1 MVQEE
6 HCQEQA
12 QLGMP
17 QIPSPTAVKEEMSM
31 DFLIKQVKKNSTQM
45 FPSSEDQETKW
56 IELLG

>member
-17 QIPSPTAVKEEMSM
+17 QIPSPTAVKEEMNTG
-31 DFLIKQVKKNSTQM
+31 KKNSTPM
-45 FPSSEDQETKW
+45 FPRSEGQETKW
-56 IELLG
+56 TEPLG